1 MDDHGN
7 HLSNATPPCSSN
19 ARLQQVQSPGVQEHV
34 SESAMTFPIE
44 IAHSRPD
51 TEELRNRLSR
61 LSEASLRITETL
73 DLDTILQ
80 GVIDGARSL
89 TGARYGALLVL
100 DDAGRMQDLVTSGM
114 TPEERRRL
122 GALPKGLGL
131 LGYLS
136 EIEGP
141 LSVADIAGHPSS
153 VGFPEGH
160 PPMKTFL
167 GAPVRHRGERLGNIY
182 LTEKEGGQ
190 EFTPEDEETLVM
202 FASQAAL
209 TVSNARR
216 YRDEQQARADL
227 EALVNISP
235 VGILIFDAKT
245 GDLVSL
251 NQESRR
257 IVRGVRAPG
266 PSQSEILSVMTF
278 RRPDGREIPLT
289 DLPTERALKSG
300 ETVRAEEV
308 IIHLPDGQAVTTLI
322 NATPIFSEAGEV
334 VSVVATVQDM
344 TPLEELER
352 LRAEFLG
359 MVSHELRMPLTAI
372 KGSAAS
378 ALSSTSPFNP
388 AEAYQ
393 FFRII
398 DEQADHMR
406 SLINDLLDVTL
417 IEAGTL
423 SITPGTS
430 GVASLVDQAKAIFL
444 SGGAGNSIEV
454 DLPPDLPPVA
464 VDRPRVVQVLTNLLS
479 NASKYS
485 PASSTIMV
493 TASQQDSHVAVS
505 VADEGRGL
513 SAEDMP
519 RLFRKFSR
527 ISDLAGK
534 PDVGGPGLGLAI
546 CKGIVETHGGRIW
559 AESDGPGLGTRFTFT
574 IPVVEEDAIA
584 AVDGPDE
591 PAALPR
597 EAARQ
602 RTRILAVD
610 DDPQMLWYLRHTLSQ
625 AGYTTITT
633 GDPEQV
639 ERLIEVEKPHLI
651 LLDLALPGTN
661 GFELMKRIPDMTDAP
676 VVFLSGR
683 AADHDISRG
692 FEMGAADYVVKP
704 FSPTELVARI
714 KSALRKGAASDRTEP
729 REPYVL
735 GDLTINYAERRVSV
749 AGRSVHLSATEYK
762 LLFEL
767 SVNAGRVLTHDQLLL
782 RVWDQDNFEGSQL
795 LRTYVTY
802 LRTKLGDDAKSPTYI
817 FTEPRVGYRMA
828 KT

>member
-1 MDDHGN
+1 M
-7 HLSNATPPCSSN
+7 
-19 ARLQQVQSPGVQEHV
+19 
-34 SESAMTFPIE
+34 
-44 IAHSRPD
+44 RPE
-51 TEELRNRLSR
+51 TEALRNRLSR
-61 LSEASLRITETL
+61 LSEASLRITESL

-89 TGARYGALLVL
+89 SGARYGALLVL
-100 DDAGRMQDLVTSGM
+100 NDAGRMQDLVTSGM

-141 LSVADIAGHPSS
+141 LRLAEIAGHPSS

-216 YRDEQQARADL
+216 YRDEQQVRADL
-227 EALVNISP
+227 EALVNTSP
-235 VGILIFDAKT
+235 VGILKFDAKT
-245 GDLVSL
+245 GNLVSL

-257 IVRGVRAPG
+257 IVRGLRAPG
-266 PSQSEILSVMTF
+266 RSQAEILSVLTF
-278 RRPDGREIPLT
+278 RRPDGREILLAE
-289 DLPTERALKSG
+289 LPTQRALKSG
-300 ETVRAEEV
+300 ETVRAEE
-308 IIHLPDGQAVTTLI
+308 IIIQLPDGQEVTTVI
-322 NATPIFSEAGEV
+322 NATPIFSGEGAV

-344 TPLEELER
+344 TPLEDLER
-352 LRAEFLG
+352 RRAEFLG
-359 MVSHELRMPLTAI
+359 MVSHKLRMPLTTI
-372 KGSAAS
+372 KGAAAS
-378 ALSSTSPFNP
+378 ALSSTSPLN
-388 AEAYQ
+388 AVEVYQ

-398 DEQADHMR
+398 DEQADQMR
-406 SLINDLLDVTL
+406 SLINDLLDVTR

-423 SITPGTS
+423 SITPETS
-430 GVASLVDQAKAIFL
+430 GVASLVDQARAAFL
-444 SGGAGNSIEV
+444 GGGAKNNIEIDV
-454 DLPPDLPPVA
+454 PADLPPVA
-464 VDRPRVVQVLTNLLS
+464 ADRQRVVQVLTNLLS

-485 PASSTIMV
+485 PASSTIML
-493 TASQQDSHVAVS
+493 TASQQDAHVAVS
-505 VADEGRGL
+505 VVDEGRGVSPEDL
-513 SAEDMP
+513 SQ
-519 RLFRKFSR
+519 LFRKFSR
-527 ISDLAGK
+527 INGTDGK
-534 PDVGGPGLGLAI
+534 AEVGGEGLGLSI
-546 CKGIVETHGGRIW
+546 CKGIVEAHGGRIW

-574 IPVVEEDAIA
+574 IPVVEKDAIDA
-584 AVDGPDE
+584 ADGPE
-591 PAALPR
+591 ELAAPPR

-610 DDPQMLWYLRHTLSQ
+610 DDPQILWYVRHTLSE
-625 AGYTTITT
+625 AGYTTIVT
-633 GDPEQV
+633 GDPEEV
-639 ERLIEVEKPHLI
+639 ERLVEVEKPHLI

-661 GFELMKRIPDMTDAP
+661 GFELMKRIPYITDAP
-676 VVFLSGR
+676 VMFLSGH
-683 AADHDISRG
+683 ATDQDISRG
-692 FEMGAADYVVKP
+692 LEMGAADYVVKP

-714 KSALRKGAASDRTEP
+714 RAALRKGAASDRTEP
-729 REPYVL
+729 REPYLL
-735 GDLTINYAERRVSV
+735 GDLTINYAERLVTV

-767 SVNAGRVLTHDQLLL
+767 SVNAGRVLTHNQLLR
-782 RVWDQDNFEGSQL
+782 RVWDQDYSEDSQL

-802 LRTKLGDDAKSPTYI
+802 LRSKLGDDAKSPTYI

>member
-1 MDDHGN
+1 MKEDAN
-7 HLSNATPPCSSN
+7 
-19 ARLQQVQSPGVQEHV
+19 
-34 SESAMTFPIE
+34 M
-44 IAHSRPD
+44 RPE
-51 TEELRNRLSR
+51 TEALRNRLSR
-61 LSEASLRITETL
+61 LSEASLRITESL
-73 DLDTILQ
+73 DLDDILQ

-141 LSVADIAGHPSS
+141 LRLAEIASHPSS

-160 PPMKTFL
+160 PPMRTFL
-167 GAPVRHRGERLGNIY
+167 GTPVRHRGERLGNIY

-216 YRDEQQARADL
+216 FRDEQQVRADL
-227 EALVNISP
+227 EALVNTSP

-251 NQESRR
+251 NQETRR
-257 IVRGVRAPG
+257 IVRGLHVPG
-266 PSQSEILSVMTF
+266 HSLPELLSVMTF
-278 RRPDGREIPLT
+278 RHLDGREVSP
-289 DLPTERALKSG
+289 DELPTARAIRTG
-300 ETVRAEEV
+300 ETVRAEELV
-308 IIHLPDGQAVTTLI
+308 IHLPDGQAVTTVI
-322 NATPIFSEAGEV
+322 NATPVRSAEGEV
-334 VSVVATVQDM
+334 VSVIATMQDM
-344 TPLEELER
+344 TPLEDLER

-359 MVSHELRMPLTAI
+359 MVSHELRMPLTTI

-378 ALSSTSPFNP
+378 VLGAPSALDA
-388 AEAYQ
+388 AEMRQ

-406 SLINDLLDVTL
+406 GLINDLFDVTR
-417 IEAGTL
+417 IEAGAL
-423 SITPGTS
+423 SITPETS
-430 GVASLVDQAKAIFL
+430 SVASLVDQAKAAFL
-444 SGGAGNSIEV
+444 GGGTGNNVEV
-454 DLPPDLPPVA
+454 DLPPNLPPVA
-464 VDRPRVVQVLTNLLS
+464 ADRQRVVQVLTNLFS

-493 TASQQDSHVAVS
+493 TTSQQDSHVAVS
-505 VADEGRGL
+505 VADVGRGV
-513 SAEDMP
+513 SAEDLP
-519 RLFRKFSR
+519 QLFRKFSR
-527 ISDLAGK
+527 INGANGK
-534 PDVGGPGLGLAI
+534 TKVEGEGLGLAI
-546 CKGIVETHGGRIW
+546 CKGIVEAHGGRIW
-559 AESDGPGLGTRFTFT
+559 AESDGLGLGTRFTFT
-574 IPVVEEDAIA
+574 IPVVVEDGTDA
-584 AVDGPDE
+584 ADGPDE
-591 PAALPR
+591 LAALPR

-610 DDPQMLWYLRHTLSQ
+610 DDPQILWYVRHTLSE
-625 AGYTTITT
+625 AGYATIVT

-639 ERLIEVEKPHLI
+639 ERLVEVEKPHLI

-661 GFELMKRIPDMTDAP
+661 GFELMKRIADMTDAP
-676 VVFLSGR
+676 VMFLSGH
-683 AADHDISRG
+683 AADQDISRG
-692 FEMGAADYVVKP
+692 LEMGAADYVVKP

-714 KSALRKGAASDRTEP
+714 KAALRKGAASDRTEP

-767 SVNAGRVLTHDQLLL
+767 SVNAGRVVTHDQLRR
-782 RVWDQDNFEGSQL
+782 RVWDQDYSEGSQL

-802 LRTKLGDDAKSPTYI
+802 LRSKLGDDAKSPAYI

-828 KT
+828 KPDG

>member
-1 MDDHGN
+1 MKEDAN
-7 HLSNATPPCSSN
+7 
-19 ARLQQVQSPGVQEHV
+19 
-34 SESAMTFPIE
+34 M
-44 IAHSRPD
+44 RPE
-51 TEELRNRLSR
+51 TEALRNRLSR
-61 LSEASLRITETL
+61 LSEASLRITESL
-73 DLDTILQ
+73 DLDDILQ

-114 TPEERRRL
+114 TPEERRSL

-141 LSVADIAGHPSS
+141 LRLAEIASHPSS

-216 YRDEQQARADL
+216 FRDEQQVRADL
-227 EALVNISP
+227 EALVNTSP

-251 NQESRR
+251 NQETRR
-257 IVRGVRAPG
+257 IVRGLHAPG
-266 PSQSEILSVMTF
+266 HTLPELLSVMTF
-278 RRPDGREIPLT
+278 RRLDGREISP
-289 DLPTERALKSG
+289 DELPTARAIRTG
-300 ETVRAEEV
+300 ETVRAEELV
-308 IIHLPDGQAVTTLI
+308 IHLPDGQAVTTVI
-322 NATPIFSEAGEV
+322 NATPVRSAEGQI
-334 VSVVATVQDM
+334 VSVIATMQDM
-344 TPLEELER
+344 TPLEDLER

-359 MVSHELRMPLTAI
+359 MVSHELRMPLTTI

-406 SLINDLLDVTL
+406 SLINDLLDVTR

-423 SITPGTS
+423 SITPETS
-430 GVASLVDQAKAIFL
+430 GVASLVDQARAAFL
-444 SGGAGNSIEV
+444 GGGAKNNIEI
-454 DLPPDLPPVA
+454 DLPADLPPVA
-464 VDRPRVVQVLTNLLS
+464 ADRQRVVQVLVNLLS
-479 NASKYS
+479 SASKYS

-505 VADEGRGL
+505 VADEGRGV
-513 SAEDMP
+513 SAEELP

-527 ISDLAGK
+527 INGADGK
-534 PDVGGPGLGLAI
+534 TEVGGEGLGLSV
-546 CKGIVETHGGRIW
+546 CKGIVEAHGGRIW
-559 AESDGPGLGTRFTFT
+559 AVSDGPGLGTRFTFT
-574 IPVVEEDAIA
+574 IPVVEEDAIDA
-584 AVDGPDE
+584 ADGPDE
-591 PAALPR
+591 LAALPM

-610 DDPQMLWYLRHTLSQ
+610 DDPQILWYVRHTLSE
-625 AGYTTITT
+625 AGYATIVT

-639 ERLIEVEKPHLI
+639 ERLVEVEKPHLI

-661 GFELMKRIPDMTDAP
+661 GFELMKRIADMTDAP
-676 VVFLSGR
+676 VMFLSGH
-683 AADHDISRG
+683 AADQDISRG
-692 FEMGAADYVVKP
+692 LEMGAADYVVKP

-714 KSALRKGAASDRTEP
+714 KAALRKGAASDRTEP

-735 GDLTINYAERRVSV
+735 GDLTINYAERRVTRGRAFGASERDRV
-749 AGRSVHLSATEYK
+749 QAALRAFGQRRTGVDPRPAATAGLGSGQLRGFTALAHLRDVSPQQAGRRREEPNLYLYRASRRIPHGK
-762 LLFEL
+762 
-767 SVNAGRVLTHDQLLL
+767 AGRM
-782 RVWDQDNFEGSQL
+782 RPGSH
-795 LRTYVTY
+795 
-802 LRTKLGDDAKSPTYI
+802 G
-817 FTEPRVGYRMA
+817 
-828 KT
+828 

>member
-1 MDDHGN
+1 
-7 HLSNATPPCSSN
+7 
-19 ARLQQVQSPGVQEHV
+19 
-34 SESAMTFPIE
+34 MTK
-44 IAHSRPD
+44 IANMRPE
-51 TEELRNRLSR
+51 TEALRDRLSR

-89 TGARYGALLVL
+89 TGARYGALLIL
-100 DDAGRMQDLVTSGM
+100 DDAGCMLDLVTSGM

-131 LGYLS
+131 LGHLN

-141 LSVADIAGHPSS
+141 LRLAEIAGHPSS

-182 LTEKEGGQ
+182 LTEKEGGE

-216 YRDEQQARADL
+216 YRDEQQVRANL
-227 EALVNISP
+227 EVLVDTSP

-245 GDLVSL
+245 GSLVSL
-251 NQESRR
+251 NQETRR
-257 IVRGVRAPG
+257 IVRGLHPPG
-266 PSQSEILSVMTF
+266 HTPPELRSVMTF
-278 RRPDGREIPLT
+278 RRLDGREIPP
-289 DLPTERALKSG
+289 DELPTARAIRTG
-300 ETVRAEEV
+300 ETVRAEEIV
-308 IIHLPDGQAVTTLI
+308 IQLPDGQTITTVN
-322 NATPIFSEAGEV
+322 NATPVRSAEGEI
-334 VSVVATVQDM
+334 VSVIATMQDM
-344 TPLEELER
+344 TPLEDLER

-378 ALSSTSPFNP
+378 ALSSTSPLNP

-398 DEQADHMR
+398 DQQADHMR
-406 SLINDLLDVTL
+406 SLINDLLDVTR
-417 IEAGTL
+417 IETGTL
-423 SITPGTS
+423 SITPEAS
-430 GVASLVDQAKAIFL
+430 SMASLVDQAMAAFRG
-444 SGGAGNSIEV
+444 GGAGNRVEV
-454 DLPPDLPPVA
+454 DLPPDLLPVA
-464 VDRPRVVQVLTNLLS
+464 ADGQRVVQVLVNLLS

-505 VADEGRGL
+505 VADEGRGV
-513 SAEDMP
+513 SAEELP
-519 RLFRKFSR
+519 QLFRKFFR
-527 ISDLAGK
+527 INGADGK
-534 PDVGGPGLGLAI
+534 TEVGGEGLGLAI
-546 CKGIVETHGGRIW
+546 CKGIVEAHGGRIW
-559 AESDGPGLGTRFTFT
+559 AESDGLGFGTRFTFT
-574 IPVVEEDAIA
+574 FPAAGEDGTDA
-584 AVDGPDE
+584 ADGPDAAHGTDE
-591 PAALPR
+591 LAALPG

-602 RTRILAVD
+602 QTRILAVD
-610 DDPQMLWYLRHTLSQ
+610 DDPQILRYVRRTLSE
-625 AGYTTITT
+625 AGYTTIVT
-633 GDPEQV
+633 GDPGEV
-639 ERLIEVEKPHLI
+639 DRLIEVEKPHLI

-676 VVFLSGR
+676 VMFLSGH
-683 AADHDISRG
+683 AADQDISRG
-692 FEMGAADYVVKP
+692 LAMGAADYVVKP

-714 KSALRKGAASDRTEP
+714 KAALRKGAAFDRTEP
-729 REPYVL
+729 REPYVQ
-735 GDLTINYAERRVSV
+735 GDLTINYAERLVTV

-767 SVNAGRVLTHDQLLL
+767 SVNAGRVLTRDQLLR
-782 RVWDQDNFEGSQL
+782 RVWDQDYPEGSQL

-828 KT
+828 KPDA

>member
-1 MDDHGN
+1 M
-7 HLSNATPPCSSN
+7 
-19 ARLQQVQSPGVQEHV
+19 
-34 SESAMTFPIE
+34 
-44 IAHSRPD
+44 RPE
-51 TEELRNRLSR
+51 TEALRDRLSR

-89 TGARYGALLVL
+89 TGARYGALLIL

-141 LSVADIAGHPSS
+141 LRLAEIASHPSS

-190 EFTPEDEETLVM
+190 EFTPEDEEILVM

-216 YRDEQQARADL
+216 YRDEQQVRADL
-227 EALVNISP
+227 EALVNTSP

-251 NQESRR
+251 NQETRR
-257 IVRGVRAPG
+257 IVRGLHAPG
-266 PSQSEILSVMTF
+266 HTLSELLSVMTF
-278 RRPDGREIPLT
+278 RRLDGRDISPEE
-289 DLPTERALKSG
+289 LPTARAIRTG
-300 ETVRAEEV
+300 ETVRAEEIV
-308 IIHLPDGQAVTTLI
+308 IHLPDGQAITTVI
-322 NATPIFSEAGEV
+322 NATPVRSAEGEI
-334 VSVVATVQDM
+334 VSVIATMQDM

-378 ALSSTSPFNP
+378 ALSSTSPLNP
-388 AEAYQ
+388 AETYQ

-406 SLINDLLDVTL
+406 SLINDLLDVTR
-417 IEAGTL
+417 IEAGAL
-423 SITPGTS
+423 SITPETS
-430 GVASLVDQAKAIFL
+430 SVASLVDQARAAFL
-444 SGGAGNSIEV
+444 GGGAANSVEV

-464 VDRPRVVQVLTNLLS
+464 ADRQRVVQVLTNLLS

-485 PASSTIMV
+485 PASSTITV
-493 TASQQDSHVAVS
+493 TASRQDSHVAVS
-505 VADEGRGL
+505 VADGGRGV
-513 SAEDMP
+513 SAEELP
-519 RLFRKFSR
+519 QLFRKFLR
-527 ISDLAGK
+527 INGADGK
-534 PDVGGPGLGLAI
+534 TEVGGEGLGLAI
-546 CKGIVETHGGRIW
+546 CKGIVEAHGGRIW
-559 AESDGPGLGTRFTFT
+559 AESDGLGLGTRFTFT
-574 IPVVEEDAIA
+574 IPVAGEDGTA
-584 AVDGPDE
+584 AADGPDE
-591 PAALPR
+591 LAALPR

-610 DDPQMLWYLRHTLSQ
+610 DDPQMLWYVRHTLSE
-625 AGYTTITT
+625 AGYTTIVT
-633 GDPEQV
+633 GDPEEV
-639 ERLIEVEKPHLI
+639 DRLVEVEKPHLI
-651 LLDLALPGTN
+651 LLDVALPGTS
-661 GFELMKRIPDMTDAP
+661 GFELMKRIPGITDAP
-676 VVFLSGR
+676 VMFLSGR
-683 AADHDISRG
+683 ASDQDIAQG
-692 FEMGAADYVVKP
+692 LEMGAADYIVKP

-714 KSALRKGAASDRTEP
+714 KAALRKRAAPDGTEP
-729 REPYVL
+729 RETYVL
-735 GDLTINYAERRVSV
+735 GDLTINYAERLVTV

-767 SVNAGRVLTHDQLLL
+767 SVNAGRVLTHDHLLR
-782 RVWDQDNFEGSQL
+782 RVWDQDYPEGSQL

-802 LRTKLGDDAKSPTYI
+802 LRGKLGDDAKSPTYI

-828 KT
+828 KPDG

>member
-1 MDDHGN
+1 MKEDAN
-7 HLSNATPPCSSN
+7 
-19 ARLQQVQSPGVQEHV
+19 
-34 SESAMTFPIE
+34 M
-44 IAHSRPD
+44 RPE
-51 TEELRNRLSR
+51 TEALRNRLSR
-61 LSEASLRITETL
+61 LSEASLRITESL
-73 DLDTILQ
+73 DLDDILQ

-114 TPEERRRL
+114 TPEERRSL

-141 LSVADIAGHPSS
+141 LRLAEIASHPSS

-216 YRDEQQARADL
+216 FRDEQQVRADL
-227 EALVNISP
+227 EALVNTSP

-251 NQESRR
+251 NQETRR
-257 IVRGVRAPG
+257 IVRGLHAPG
-266 PSQSEILSVMTF
+266 HTLPELLSVMTF
-278 RRPDGREIPLT
+278 RRLDGREISP
-289 DLPTERALKSG
+289 DELPTARAIRTG
-300 ETVRAEEV
+300 ETVRAEELV
-308 IIHLPDGQAVTTLI
+308 IHLPDGQAVTTVI
-322 NATPIFSEAGEV
+322 NATPVRSAEGQI
-334 VSVVATVQDM
+334 VSVIATMQDM
-344 TPLEELER
+344 TPLEDLER

-359 MVSHELRMPLTAI
+359 MVSHELRMPLTTI

-406 SLINDLLDVTL
+406 SLINDLLDVTR

-423 SITPGTS
+423 SITPETS
-430 GVASLVDQAKAIFL
+430 GVASLVDQARAAFL
-444 SGGAGNSIEV
+444 GGGAKDNIEI
-454 DLPPDLPPVA
+454 DLPADLPPVA
-464 VDRPRVVQVLTNLLS
+464 ADRQRVVQVLVNLLS
-479 NASKYS
+479 SASKYS

-505 VADEGRGL
+505 VADEGRGV
-513 SAEDMP
+513 SAEELP

-527 ISDLAGK
+527 INGADGK
-534 PDVGGPGLGLAI
+534 TEVGGEGLGLSV
-546 CKGIVETHGGRIW
+546 CKGIVEAHGGRIW
-559 AESDGPGLGTRFTFT
+559 AVSDGPGLGTRFTFT
-574 IPVVEEDAIA
+574 IPVVEEDAIDA
-584 AVDGPDE
+584 ADGPDE
-591 PAALPR
+591 LAALPM

-610 DDPQMLWYLRHTLSQ
+610 DDPQILWYVRHTLSE
-625 AGYTTITT
+625 AGYATIVT

-639 ERLIEVEKPHLI
+639 ERLVEVEKPHLI

-661 GFELMKRIPDMTDAP
+661 GFELMKRIAVMTDAP
-676 VVFLSGR
+676 VMFLSGH
-683 AADHDISRG
+683 AADQDISRG
-692 FEMGAADYVVKP
+692 LEMGAADYVVKP

-714 KSALRKGAASDRTEP
+714 KAALRKGAASDRTEP

-735 GDLTINYAERRVSV
+735 GDLTINYAERLVTV

-767 SVNAGRVLTHDQLLL
+767 SVNAGRVLTHDQLLR
-782 RVWDQDNFEGSQL
+782 RVWDQDNSEGSQL

-802 LRTKLGDDAKSPTYI
+802 LRSKLGDDAKSPAYI

-828 KT
+828 KPDG

>member
-1 MDDHGN
+1 MNEGAN
-7 HLSNATPPCSSN
+7 
-19 ARLQQVQSPGVQEHV
+19 
-34 SESAMTFPIE
+34 I
-44 IAHSRPD
+44 RPE
-51 TEELRNRLSR
+51 TEALRNRLSR

-89 TGARYGALLVL
+89 TGARYGALLIL

-114 TPEERRRL
+114 TPEVRRRL

-141 LSVADIAGHPSS
+141 LRLAEIASHPSS

-167 GAPVRHRGERLGNIY
+167 GAPIRHRGERLGNIY

-216 YRDEQQARADL
+216 FRDEQQVRADL
-227 EALVNISP
+227 EALFNTSP

-251 NQESRR
+251 NQETRR
-257 IVRGVRAPG
+257 IVRGLHAPG
-266 PSQSEILSVMTF
+266 HSLPELLSVMTF
-278 RRPDGREIPLT
+278 RHLDGREVPP
-289 DLPTERALKSG
+289 DELPTARAIRTG
-300 ETVRAEEV
+300 ETVRAEEMV
-308 IIHLPDGQAVTTLI
+308 IHLPDGQAVTTVI
-322 NATPIFSEAGEV
+322 NATPVRSAEGEV
-334 VSVVATVQDM
+334 VSVIATMQDM
-344 TPLEELER
+344 TPLEDLER

-359 MVSHELRMPLTAI
+359 MVSHELRMPLTTI

-406 SLINDLLDVTL
+406 SLINDLLDVTR

-423 SITPGTS
+423 SITPETS
-430 GVASLVDQAKAIFL
+430 GVASLVDQARAAFL
-444 SGGAGNSIEV
+444 GGGAKNDIEI

-464 VDRPRVVQVLTNLLS
+464 ADRQRVVQVLVNLLS

-485 PASSTIMV
+485 PASSTIIV

-505 VADEGRGL
+505 VADEGRGV
-513 SAEDMP
+513 SAEELP

-527 ISDLAGK
+527 INGADGETE
-534 PDVGGPGLGLAI
+534 VGGEGLGLSV
-546 CKGIVETHGGRIW
+546 CKGIVEAHGGRIW
-559 AESDGPGLGTRFTFT
+559 AESDGLGLGTRFTFT
-574 IPVVEEDAIA
+574 IPMAVVDVTDAA
-584 AVDGPDE
+584 DGPDE
-591 PAALPR
+591 LVALPR
-597 EAARQ
+597 EAAMR

-610 DDPQMLWYLRHTLSQ
+610 DDPQILWYVRHTLSE
-625 AGYTTITT
+625 AGYTTIVT
-633 GDPEQV
+633 GDPEEV
-639 ERLIEVEKPHLI
+639 DRLIEVEKPHLI
-651 LLDLALPGTN
+651 LLDLTLPGTN
-661 GFELMKRIPDMTDAP
+661 GFELMKRIPDITDAP

-683 AADHDISRG
+683 ATDQDISRG
-692 FEMGAADYVVKP
+692 LEMGAADYVVKP

-714 KSALRKGAASDRTEP
+714 KAALRRGAASDRTEP
-729 REPYVL
+729 REPYAL

-762 LLFEL
+762 LLVEL
-767 SVNAGRVLTHDQLLL
+767 SVNAGRVLTHDELLL
-782 RVWDQDNFEGSQL
+782 RVWGQDYSEGSQL

-802 LRTKLGDDAKSPTYI
+802 LRTKLGDDARSPTYI

-828 KT
+828 KPDG

>member
-1 MDDHGN
+1 MKEDAN
-7 HLSNATPPCSSN
+7 
-19 ARLQQVQSPGVQEHV
+19 
-34 SESAMTFPIE
+34 M
-44 IAHSRPD
+44 RPE
-51 TEELRNRLSR
+51 TEALRNRLSR
-61 LSEASLRITETL
+61 LSEASLRITESL
-73 DLDTILQ
+73 DLDDILQ

-114 TPEERRRL
+114 TPEERRSL

-141 LSVADIAGHPSS
+141 LRLAEIASHPSS

-216 YRDEQQARADL
+216 FRDEQQVRADL
-227 EALVNISP
+227 EALVNTSP

-251 NQESRR
+251 NQETRR
-257 IVRGVRAPG
+257 IVRGLHAPG
-266 PSQSEILSVMTF
+266 HTLPELLSVMTF
-278 RRPDGREIPLT
+278 RRLDGREISP
-289 DLPTERALKSG
+289 DELPTARAIRTG
-300 ETVRAEEV
+300 ETVRAEELV
-308 IIHLPDGQAVTTLI
+308 IHLPDGQAVTTVI
-322 NATPIFSEAGEV
+322 NATPVRSAEGQI
-334 VSVVATVQDM
+334 VSVIATMQDM
-344 TPLEELER
+344 TPLEDLER

-359 MVSHELRMPLTAI
+359 MVSHELRMPLTTI

-406 SLINDLLDVTL
+406 SLINDLLDVTR

-423 SITPGTS
+423 SITPETS
-430 GVASLVDQAKAIFL
+430 GVASLVDQARAAFL
-444 SGGAGNSIEV
+444 GGGAKNNIEI
-454 DLPPDLPPVA
+454 DLPADLPPVA
-464 VDRPRVVQVLTNLLS
+464 ADRQRVVQVLVNLLS
-479 NASKYS
+479 SASKYS

-505 VADEGRGL
+505 VADEGRGV
-513 SAEDMP
+513 SAEELP

-527 ISDLAGK
+527 INGADGK
-534 PDVGGPGLGLAI
+534 TEVGGEGLGLSV
-546 CKGIVETHGGRIW
+546 CKGIVEAHGGRIW
-559 AESDGPGLGTRFTFT
+559 AVSDGPGLGTRFTFT
-574 IPVVEEDAIA
+574 IPVVEEDAIDA
-584 AVDGPDE
+584 ADGPDE
-591 PAALPR
+591 LAALPM

-610 DDPQMLWYLRHTLSQ
+610 DDPQILWYVRHTLSE
-625 AGYTTITT
+625 AGYATIVT

-639 ERLIEVEKPHLI
+639 ERLVEVEKPHLI

-661 GFELMKRIPDMTDAP
+661 GFELMKRIADMTDAP
-676 VVFLSGR
+676 VMFLSGH
-683 AADHDISRG
+683 AADQDISRG
-692 FEMGAADYVVKP
+692 LEMGAADYVVKP

-714 KSALRKGAASDRTEP
+714 KAALRKGAASDRTEP

-735 GDLTINYAERRVSV
+735 GDLTINYAERLVTV

-767 SVNAGRVLTHDQLLL
+767 SVNAGRVLTHDQLLR
-782 RVWDQDNFEGSQL
+782 RVWDQDNSEGSQL

-802 LRTKLGDDAKSPTYI
+802 LRSKLGDDAKSPAYI

-828 KT
+828 KPDG

>member
-1 MDDHGN
+1 MKLPTWGQ
-7 HLSNATPPCSSN
+7 
-19 ARLQQVQSPGVQEHV
+19 RLKRC
-34 SESAMTFPIE
+34 ES
-44 IAHSRPD
+44 
-51 TEELRNRLSR
+51 RLSR

-89 TGARYGALLVL
+89 TGARYGALLIL

-141 LSVADIAGHPSS
+141 LRLAEIASHPSS

-182 LTEKEGGQ
+182 LTEKDGGQ

-227 EALVNISP
+227 EALVNTSP

-251 NQESRR
+251 NQETRR
-257 IVRGVRAPG
+257 IVRGLHAPG
-266 PSQSEILSVMTF
+266 HTLSELLSVMTF
-278 RRPDGREIPLT
+278 RRLDGRDISPEE
-289 DLPTERALKSG
+289 LPTARAIRTG
-300 ETVRAEEV
+300 ETVRAEEIV
-308 IIHLPDGQAVTTLI
+308 IHLPDGQAITTVI
-322 NATPIFSEAGEV
+322 NATPVRSAEGEI
-334 VSVVATVQDM
+334 VSVIATMQDM

-378 ALSSTSPFNP
+378 ALSSTSPLNP
-388 AEAYQ
+388 AETYQ

-406 SLINDLLDVTL
+406 SLINDLLDVTR
-417 IEAGTL
+417 IEAGAL
-423 SITPGTS
+423 SITPETS
-430 GVASLVDQAKAIFL
+430 SVASLVDQARAAFL
-444 SGGAGNSIEV
+444 GGGAANSVEV

-464 VDRPRVVQVLTNLLS
+464 ADRQRVVQVLTNLLS

-485 PASSTIMV
+485 PASSTITV
-493 TASQQDSHVAVS
+493 TASRQDSHVAVS
-505 VADEGRGL
+505 VADGGRGV
-513 SAEDMP
+513 SAEELP
-519 RLFRKFSR
+519 QLFRKFLR
-527 ISDLAGK
+527 INGADGK
-534 PDVGGPGLGLAI
+534 TEVGGEGLGLAI
-546 CKGIVETHGGRIW
+546 CKGIVEAHGGRIW
-559 AESDGPGLGTRFTFT
+559 AESDGLGLGTRFTFT
-574 IPVVEEDAIA
+574 IPVAGEDGTA
-584 AVDGPDE
+584 AADGPDE
-591 PAALPR
+591 LAALPR

-610 DDPQMLWYLRHTLSQ
+610 DDPQMLWYVRHTLSE
-625 AGYTTITT
+625 AGYTTIVT
-633 GDPEQV
+633 GDPEEV
-639 ERLIEVEKPHLI
+639 DRLVEVEKPHLI
-651 LLDLALPGTN
+651 LLDVALPGTS
-661 GFELMKRIPDMTDAP
+661 GFELMKRIPGITDAP
-676 VVFLSGR
+676 VMFLSGR
-683 AADHDISRG
+683 ASDQDIAQG
-692 FEMGAADYVVKP
+692 LEMGAADYIVKP

-714 KSALRKGAASDRTEP
+714 KAALRKRAASDGTEP
-729 REPYVL
+729 RETYVL
-735 GDLTINYAERRVSV
+735 GDLTINYAERLVTV

-767 SVNAGRVLTHDQLLL
+767 SVNAGRVLTHDHLLR
-782 RVWDQDNFEGSQL
+782 RVWDQDYPEGSQL

-802 LRTKLGDDAKSPTYI
+802 LRGKLGDDAKSPTYI

-828 KT
+828 KPDG